1 MNKKRPKV
9 INFRLT
15 EAETEILKNKIARSG
30 KNQQAYL
37 AACALQ
43 KNITNTDGL
52 KVLLPELKRIGN
64 NLNQITRVLNT
75 TGQCDTKLID
85 ENQKE
90 LHELWLLLR
99 RQIRMLE

>member
-1 MNKKRPKV
+1 MNKNRPKV

-43 KNITNTDGL
+43 KSGSATIL
-52 KVLLPELKRIGN
+52 
-64 NLNQITRVLNT
+64 
-75 TGQCDTKLID
+75 TKL
-85 ENQKE
+85 
-90 LHELWLLLR
+90 LAY
-99 RQIRMLE
+99 